1 MYRVGIDTGGTFTDF
16 VSIDETSGELR
27 ITKTSSTPENPI
39 EGVVDSIDQSTV
51 GDAAGEISQLIHG
64 TTVTTNALIERDGA
78 EVGYITTAGFT
89 DVPFIQR
96 INRKGHYDLTW
107 DKPEPLVSR
116 RNCYGVTERTDYT
129 GREVEPLDEAELR
142 SVVRELMADGIDT
155 YAVMFLFSYVDPDH
169 ELRAEEIILEE
180 NPDAHV
186 SLSHR
191 VYSKWREYERGS
203 TTLADSYLKPDM
215 QRYVDEFVTRMD
227 DRGIENTAIMKS
239 NGGIMLPDATKE
251 NPIHTITSGPAG
263 GVISA
268 LQFGSRFDFDD
279 LVSLDMGGT
288 SCDLSVIT
296 DGEQNYTT
304 NFELEF
310 GLPINVP
317 MIDIATIGAGGGS
330 VAWVDE
336 GGLLNVGPKS
346 AGAQPGPVCYGRG
359 GTEPTVTDAHLILG
373 RLNPEFFLG
382 GAIELEED
390 AAYDALEALGEKID
404 MSAEEAAASIVQIA
418 NNNMQNA
425 LSAELVERGYDPA
438 QFAMVSFGGAG
449 PLHAAELADKAGIK
463 HVVVP
468 IHPGVASA
476 TGLVM
481 ADGRVDYEQT
491 MAMRS
496 DAYDLE
502 AIESTFES
510 LTERAVVD
518 LEREGFTDEIT
529 VSTAMGMRYLGQ
541 NYEIEVPVGFDT
553 VTEETLSE
561 LFDRFHD
568 LHDDLYGF
576 ANQDEVIEIISFK
589 VTAHQP
595 RDSPPLEKQPATDCE
610 PKTTRAVYFEG
621 SGTVDA
627 DVYERDDLGGNAT
640 VSGPAIVEDTDATTS
655 VPPEATLE
663 TDEYG
668 NMLITLNDTEHHD

>member
-16 VSIDETSGELR
+16 VSIDEESGELR

-39 EGVVDSIDQSTV
+39 EGVVNSIDRSTI
-51 GDAAGEISQLIHG
+51 GDAAAEISQLIHG

-78 EVGYITTAGFT
+78 EIGYITTAGFT

-107 DKPEPLVSR
+107 DKPEPLVAR
-116 RNCYGVTERTDYT
+116 RNCYGVTERVDYSGT
-129 GREVEPLDEAELR
+129 EVEPLDEARLR
-142 SVVRELMADGIDT
+142 SVVQELMADGIDT
-155 YAVMFLFSYVDPDH
+155 YAVMFLFSYVDPSH

-215 QRYVDEFVTRMD
+215 QRYVDEFVARMD
-227 DRGIENTAIMKS
+227 GRGIENTAIMKS
-239 NGGIMLPDATKE
+239 NGGIMLPEATKE

-288 SCDLSVIT
+288 SCDISVIT

-330 VAWVDE
+330 IAWVDE
-336 GGLLNVGPKS
+336 GGLLTVGPRS

-373 RLNPEFFLG
+373 RINPEFFLG
-382 GAIELEED
+382 GAIELEKE
-390 AAYDALEALGEKID
+390 AAYEALASLGEQIE
-404 MSAEEAAASIVQIA
+404 MSAEEAAASIIQIA

-438 QFAMVSFGGAG
+438 GFAMVSFGGAG
-449 PLHAAELADKAGIK
+449 PLHAAELAEKAGID

-468 IHPGVASA
+468 VHPGVASA

-502 AIESTFES
+502 AIGSTFES
-510 LTERAVVD
+510 LTERAVTD
-518 LEREGFTDEIT
+518 LEREGFTGELT

-541 NYEIEVPVGFDT
+541 NYEIEVPVGFDA
-553 VTEETLSE
+553 VTEEALSG

-568 LHDDLYGF
+568 LHDGLYGF

-595 RDSPPLEKQPATDCE
+595 RESPPLEKQPSAECE
-610 PKTTRAVYFEG
+610 PKATREVYFEG
-621 SGTVDA
+621 SGTVETA
-627 DVYERDDLGGNAT
+627 VYERDDLGGNAM

-655 VPPEATLE
+655 IPPDATLE

-668 NMLITLNDTEHHD
+668 NILITLTEGEHHD